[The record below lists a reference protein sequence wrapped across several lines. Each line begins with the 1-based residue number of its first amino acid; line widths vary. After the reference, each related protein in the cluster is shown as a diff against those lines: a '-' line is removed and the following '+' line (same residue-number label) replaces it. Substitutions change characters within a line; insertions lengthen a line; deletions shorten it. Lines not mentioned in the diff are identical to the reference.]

1 MTSSEHDNRFLLGL
15 LARMASARFSSG
27 TIVISHSTS
36 RVLAY
41 LALALA
47 SFTAADGAGASVG
60 SLSGAA
66 LSALER
72 SSPAQRVQF
81 SRSNCYYD
89 DGWNGRGWYRCGDEW
104 NDRFGWVG
112 PLNAPSFSVPL
123 IQRRHRHDVVVAHPQ
138 APKPIYSG
146 APSRRPVVGV
156 PSAGWRGVAAAPTF
170 GRGPWFH
177 QFGAG
182 GVHPSRGLH
191 AGAVTVPPGFAG
203 GGFHGG
209 LGGGN
214 FHQFHSAGIPHIGA
228 PVAPHFAGVGGFH
241 GPGAV
246 KAPHIGAP
254 VAPHFA
260 GVGVF
265 HGPGAVRAPH
275 IGAPASPGLAR
286 VHGVGGAGVGRR

>member
-1 MTSSEHDNRFLLGL
+1 
-15 LARMASARFSSG
+15 MASARFSSG
-27 TIVISHSTS
+27 TIIISHSTS

-123 IQRRHRHDVVVAHPQ
+123 IRRRHRHDVVVAHPRRRSPFIP
-138 APKPIYSG
+138 ARHPG
-146 APSRRPVVGV
+146 APSSASRPPV
-156 PSAGWRGVAAAPTF
+156 WRGVAAAPTF

-228 PVAPHFAGVGGFH
+228 PVTPHFAGVGG
-241 GPGAV
+241 
-246 KAPHIGAP
+246 
-254 VAPHFA
+254 
-260 GVGVF
+260 F